1 MFWGTLTARVSA
13 VAGTVLTG
21 FPLLAPLV
29 LGVIFAV
36 GSGRFLFDFLI
47 PGELFFVVVAG
58 ALLLVLATVI
68 LRRLRVAAGILTAA
82 TIVTFFATD
91 LVSQATGLSD
101 GRTASEGW
109 PLFWVMSVYAL
120 YVLSV
125 VGLFVLGI
133 LVCRVAFS
141 RAERAVPSAVP
152 PAERGLEPSGE
163 GDGRPVT

>member
-13 VAGTVLTG
+13 IAGTVVTG

-29 LGVIFAV
+29 LGIVFVV
-36 GSGRFLFDFLI
+36 GSGRFLFDFLM

-68 LRRLRVAAGILTAA
+68 LRRLMIAAGILTAA
-82 TIVTFFATD
+82 TIATFFATD
-91 LVSQATGLSD
+91 LVAQATGLAD
-101 GRTASEGW
+101 GRTAAEGW
-109 PLFWVMSVYAL
+109 PLFWVMSVYVL

-133 LVCRVAFS
+133 LVCRIAFS

-152 PAERGLEPSGE
+152 PTERGLEPSGE
-163 GDGRPVT
+163 GDGRPAT